1 MAQHFCRVALRLAGG
16 LAAFIFLAGAA
27 LAAGAGPNDAA
38 SPVIPQLPAHPTS
51 SISTVPANGDLNPY
65 GVAFVPQGFPDGGP
79 LRPGDILVSNF
90 NNGMNLQGTGS
101 TIVRISRSGEQSL
114 FFQGASQLGLSTA
127 LAVLRA
133 GFVLVG
139 SVPSLDGSGVCTPGP
154 QGQEGGVGAGGLL
167 IIDRHGHLLRT
178 LAGPLLD
185 GPWDL
190 TVRDQGARAVVF
202 VSNALSGAVTRLV
215 LRLRREANNREPDA
229 DDVQVESQTQIAS
242 GYMHRCDPSAFVV
255 APTGVAL
262 DGDHDVLFVA
272 STGDNEIF
280 AVTRPLTRANDAG
293 TGFVFVHDDA
303 HLHGPLGLVRALNG
317 DLLAAQ
323 GDAVN
328 PDPAQP
334 SEIVEFS
341 PAGRFVAQFSVDSA
355 PGAAFG
361 LDIARQEDG
370 FRLAAVDDALNALD
384 VWDVF

>member
-1 MAQHFCRVALRLAGG
+1 MAQHFCRVAPRLAGG

-38 SPVIPQLPAHPTS
+38 SAVIPQLPAHPTLS
-51 SISTVPANGDLNPY
+51 VSTVPANGDLNPY
-65 GVAFVPQGFPDGGP
+65 GVAFVPKGFPGGGP
-79 LRPGDILVSNF
+79 LQPGDILVSNF

-101 TIVRISRSGEQSL
+101 TIVRISRNGEQSL
-114 FFQGASQLGLSTA
+114 FFQGASQLGLTTA

-167 IIDRHGHLLRT
+167 IVDRHGHLLRT
-178 LAGPLLD
+178 LTGPLLD

-215 LRLRREANNREPDA
+215 LRLRRNGDEDEADA
-229 DDVQVESQTQIAS
+229 GGVQVESETQIAS
-242 GYMHRCDPSAFVV
+242 GYLHRCDSSAFVV

-280 AVTRPLTRANDAG
+280 AVPRPLTRADDAG
-293 TGFVFVHDDA
+293 TGTVFIHDDA

-317 DLLAAQ
+317 DLLASQ

-334 SEIVEFS
+334 SEIVEYT

-361 LDIARQEDG
+361 LNIARQEDA
-370 FRLAAVDDALNALD
+370 FRLAAVDDALNVLD